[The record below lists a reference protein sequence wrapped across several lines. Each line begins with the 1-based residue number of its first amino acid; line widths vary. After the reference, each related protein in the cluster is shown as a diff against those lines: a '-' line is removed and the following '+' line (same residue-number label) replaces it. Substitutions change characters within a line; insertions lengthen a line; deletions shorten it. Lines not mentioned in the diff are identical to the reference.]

1 MPRNMFAAEKSIK
14 SRTHLDIF
22 KSKIDKKRWSKMD
35 ILNGKEIHY
44 DRKGSMLSTNVRVP
58 IWYSFDSDTG
68 ELIRLERYTEKINF
82 DLEEDCN
89 ALNILYFHR
98 GELYAED
105 FVEIRSGLPLYSW
118 CDDLHYAL
126 REPKIINNPELE
138 YEWISKQ
145 GQKLIDLGETI
156 CGHNEFYNS
165 SWYFKKVLTEYGIRY
180 IETESNYRPYQ
191 DYISSG
197 RWINDI

>member
-1 MPRNMFAAEKSIK
+1 MKKNIALLAGGYSGEYEISIK
-14 SRTHLDIF
+14 TAVTIANNLDANLYNVF
-22 KSKIDKKRWSKMD
+22 KIIVTKESWLYTADDGHEIAIDKNDFSLT
-35 ILNGKEIHY
+35 IN
-44 DRKGSMLSTNVRVP
+44 S
-58 IWYSFDSDTG
+58 
-68 ELIRLERYTEKINF
+68 EKINF
-82 DLEEDCN
+82 DAEEDCN

-98 GELYAED
+98 GELYSED